1 VTARVKQLQ
10 QTLGVSDNTK
20 MNDYLESLRDV
31 ERRIQKAEE
40 QHATAVPDLIQPAGV
55 PDGFEPHV
63 QVLYDLQLL
72 AYQSDL
78 TRVITFM
85 YGREQTGRPYPQI
98 GIPEPH
104 HSLTHH
110 QNDPAKMEKCTRIQT
125 YHVKLFADY
134 LERLRAT
141 PDGDGSLLDH
151 VILLYG
157 AGISNSDRHTH
168 GPLPTLLLGGG
179 SGTIRGGRHL
189 VYPEDTPLTN
199 LQLTLLNKMGVPA
212 ETLGDSTGQF
222 TEVSELS

>member
-1 VTARVKQLQ
+1 M
-10 QTLGVSDNTK
+10 D
-20 MNDYLESLRDV
+20 
-31 ERRIQKAEE
+31 
-40 QHATAVPDLIQPAGV
+40 QPAGV

-63 QVLYDLQLL
+63 QLLYDLQLL

-98 GIPEPH
+98 GVPEPH
-104 HSLTHH
+104 HPLTHH
-110 QNDPAKMEKCTRIQT
+110 QNDPEKMEKCAKIQT

-134 LERLRAT
+134 LEKLRAT

-157 AGISNSDRHTH
+157 GGISNSDRHTH

-179 SGTIRGGRHL
+179 AGTIKGGRHL
-189 VYPEDTPLTN
+189 VYPGGHAADQPAADAAQQAGRPGGEARRQHRTIQGALRAVLTY
-199 LQLTLLNKMGVPA
+199 
-212 ETLGDSTGQF
+212 
-222 TEVSELS
+222 LSSPSSAFAS

>member
-1 VTARVKQLQ
+1 MQL
-10 QTLGVSDNTK
+10 
-20 MNDYLESLRDV
+20 
-31 ERRIQKAEE
+31 
-40 QHATAVPDLIQPAGV
+40 
-55 PDGFEPHV
+55 
-63 QVLYDLQLL
+63 LYDLQLL

-110 QNDPAKMEKCTRIQT
+110 QNDPVKMQRCTTIQT

-134 LERLRAT
+134 LEKLRAT

-151 VILLYG
+151 VTLLYG
-157 AGISNSDRHTH
+157 SGISNSDRHTH

-179 SGTIRGGRHL
+179 SGTIKGGRHL
-189 VYPEDTPLTN
+189 VYPGGHAVD
-199 LQLTLLNKMGVPA
+199 QPA
-212 ETLGDSTGQF
+212 ADAAQQDGRPGGDPRRQHRTIHGALRA
-222 TEVSELS
+222 VLSRA